1 MKAFINVMYIVVIAT
16 WAGCAPPPQ
25 GIAQSGGF
33 GMPSTGTAAGQI
45 PAAST
50 LSGQVPVVSG
60 AAAGVPGSVAGTVP
74 GSGLNLTNILVQQLG
89 VTPAQATGGAG
100 SLFSTA
106 KQTMNPSDFAQVSS
120 AIPGMS
126 QYLAA
131 APAQAAPTSGTAGL
145 LNAASGALGGSNSTL
160 GTAAS
165 LAGSFQSLGLN
176 SGMVSQ
182 FIPIVL
188 QYVQTTGG
196 STTMGLLRS
205 ALLH

>member
-1 MKAFINVMYIVVIAT
+1 MKAFINVVSIVVIAT

-25 GIAQSGGF
+25 GIAQTGGF
-33 GMPSTGTAAGQI
+33 SMPSAGIPAGQL
-45 PAAST
+45 PTAST
-50 LSGQVPVVSG
+50 ISGQVP

-74 GSGLNLTNILVQQLG
+74 GSGLSLTNILVQQLG
-89 VTPAQATGGAG
+89 VTPTQATGGAG

-106 KQTMNPSDFAQVSS
+106 KQTMNPSDFAQVSN
-120 AIPGMS
+120 AVPGMS

-131 APAQAAPTSGTAGL
+131 APTQAAPASSGTAGL
-145 LNAASGALGGSNSTL
+145 LSAASSALGGSNSTL

-196 STTMGLLRS
+196 STTMGLLQS